1 MNDLFEE
8 CLRNKKLIKFPQAKR
23 FVDRELKEATNDLN
37 SAKESL
43 KTGNYKWSIIQAYFS
58 MFHCA
63 RSLIY
68 KAGYREKSHFC
79 LIEALRA
86 LYLNKRL
93 IDHKIVEDI
102 QLAKRMREAADYNAD
117 FSKDAAKALIKS
129 TEKMLTTTNNI
140 IKTD

>member
-1 MNDLFEE
+1 MNNFFDE
-8 CLRNKKLIKFPQAKR
+8 CLRNKKLIKFPRAKT
-23 FVDRELKEATNDLN
+23 FVDREFKEATSDLS

-43 KTGNYKWSIIQAYFS
+43 KTGNYKWSTIQTYFS

-68 KAGYREKSHFC
+68 KAGYREKNHFC
-79 LIEALRA
+79 LIEALRTI
-86 LYLNKRL
+86 YLNNRL

-117 FSKDAAKALIKS
+117 FSEDAAEALIKS
-129 TEKMLTTTNNI
+129 AEKLLTTTNNI
-140 IKTD
+140 IKSN